1 MRLGVIG
8 YGASARALL
17 SLLADGRTVRQA
29 TVLLRKGGQIDGKPD
44 GLRLDTVATFDAL
57 LAARPDL
64 LVECAGHSAVQDH
77 AEPTLLAGIAF
88 LPLSLGAFADPS
100 LLDRV
105 QAATRRTRARLI
117 RPAGAIA
124 GIDLIEAL
132 SLQGDVRIAY
142 TGTKPP
148 QAWRGTAAEA
158 KLDLAALTTAT
169 EFFSGTARE
178 AALLFPKSTNV
189 VAALALA
196 GPGFENVSVRLVADP
211 SATTNH
217 HAYQVGSPG
226 CEASFS
232 IRSGAVAGNSR
243 TSMTTVYSLL
253 REIQAFASILPPN

>member
-1 MRLGVIG
+1 MSSSSRDPTSSSNAPDMQRCRTMPNVRSLP
-8 YGASARALL
+8 ASP
-17 SLLADGRTVRQA
+17 S
-29 TVLLRKGGQIDGKPD
+29 
-44 GLRLDTVATFDAL
+44 F
-57 LAARPDL
+57 
-64 LVECAGHSAVQDH
+64 
-77 AEPTLLAGIAF
+77 
-88 LPLSLGAFADPS
+88 PLSLGAFADQP

-105 QAATRRTRARLI
+105 RSAAQSTHARLI

-124 GIDLIEAL
+124 GLDLIEAL

-148 QAWRGTAAEA
+148 QAWRGTPAEA
-158 KLDLAALTTAT
+158 RVDLSTLTTAT

-178 AALLFPKSTNV
+178 TALLFPKSTNV

-211 SATTNH
+211 AATTNH
-217 HAYQVGSPG
+217 HAYLVSSPG

-243 TSMTTVYSLL
+243 TSMTTVFSLL
-253 REIQAFASILPPN
+253 REIRAFAGLLPRK